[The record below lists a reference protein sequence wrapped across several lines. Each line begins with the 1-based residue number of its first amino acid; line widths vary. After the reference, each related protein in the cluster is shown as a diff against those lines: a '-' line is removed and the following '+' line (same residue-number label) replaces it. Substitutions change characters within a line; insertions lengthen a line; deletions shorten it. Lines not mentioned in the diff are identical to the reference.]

1 VKKIVI
7 GMIALALVASGAYF
21 AIDRAAANPT
31 LAQPST
37 SMASPQLDGPVLAE
51 GKVVPAQSAA
61 LNFTSSGVVAAVLVK
76 EGDMIEKGAS
86 LARLDT
92 RDRELKVA
100 QAEAVQAQAQA
111 HLDKLLGEQRAGN
124 LDAAEAG
131 VASAEASLA
140 ALKADPRAS
149 DLGLAKAQ
157 VQAAE
162 VGLREAKLMLEQA
175 TLVAPMAGVIA
186 QINVKVGEVPITA
199 IPAVMLA
206 DITTWQIETTD
217 LTELSVGRIIIGDP
231 VRMTF
236 EALPG
241 LELNGKVT
249 RIAMIGQ
256 NKQGDIVYTVTIE
269 PNTLEAR
276 LRWSMTSAVNIA
288 HN

>member
-1 VKKIVI
+1 
-7 GMIALALVASGAYF
+7 
-21 AIDRAAANPT
+21 
-31 LAQPST
+31 
-37 SMASPQLDGPVLAE
+37 
-51 GKVVPAQSAA
+51 
-61 LNFTSSGVVAAVLVK
+61 
-76 EGDMIEKGAS
+76 
-86 LARLDT
+86 
-92 RDRELKVA
+92 
-100 QAEAVQAQAQA
+100 
-111 HLDKLLGEQRAGN
+111 
-124 LDAAEAG
+124 
-131 VASAEASLA
+131 
-140 ALKADPRAS
+140 
-149 DLGLAKAQ
+149 

-186 QINVKVGEVPITA
+186 QINVKVGEVPITT

>member
-1 VKKIVI
+1 MAKAYGLPRLWYALPTISEVSVKKIVI

-124 LDAAEAG
+124 LEQRRL
-131 VASAEASLA
+131 ASRA
-140 ALKADPRAS
+140 PR
-149 DLGLAKAQ
+149 
-157 VQAAE
+157 
-162 VGLREAKLMLEQA
+162 
-175 TLVAPMAGVIA
+175 
-186 QINVKVGEVPITA
+186 
-199 IPAVMLA
+199 
-206 DITTWQIETTD
+206 
-217 LTELSVGRIIIGDP
+217 P
-231 VRMTF
+231 V
-236 EALPG
+236 
-241 LELNGKVT
+241 
-249 RIAMIGQ
+249 
-256 NKQGDIVYTVTIE
+256 
-269 PNTLEAR
+269 
-276 LRWSMTSAVNIA
+276 
-288 HN
+288 